1 MTQSEILEA
10 LKQMT
15 NQELSEIIE
24 TASRIMREEIAE
36 KTRLKTDKNQRLQ
49 AALKT
54 AIPDYEPGGILDD
67 LWSPDS
73 DDYYDNEEE
82 YLGSGIKSNA

>member
-15 NQELSEIIE
+15 NQELLEIIE

-36 KTRLKTDKNQRLQ
+36 KARLKTDKNQRLQ
-49 AALKT
+49 AAVKA
-54 AIPDYEPGGILDD
+54 AIPDYEPGGILHD